1 MADWHHLLTWLS
13 LGTRTLGYYLW
24 FHLLLQNKLAFY
36 ERTLQLLRNQ
46 NILFTKVFQSLTN
59 SSSLPIDPELRSVL
73 SRYTTNVTYT
83 EDEIDHTTI
92 DDVEKNHDVRIDRR
106 VVNSGM
112 IALVFHGTTS
122 SGDPIVLKL
131 KRRDIDAQIRKGCE
145 STRYMYDVVAYLYP
159 RNIVVRILKP
169 FIENIDDIIDQCDFD
184 REIQNMLAAA
194 EDYAELSFIQI
205 PAVHNH
211 SSSNHNTRTS
221 YILMDRIVGHH
232 VMPPEKTETER
243 LHYLY
248 QFCLFNSFGML
259 SNAIQHTDLHS
270 GNILFTDTGLGVI
283 DFGMALRVS
292 DTTHEI
298 VLSIA
303 DIVRDGSR
311 VSDMDYAETFKH
323 LFVPVLSRE
332 EITDPVEFRNVCE
345 AVMLPL
351 TENVVIDEL
360 NIQDRLEQ
368 LSTVLKREIH
378 MNREFYK
385 MLLSMTMM
393 GCVRSTMGPDYKDA
407 DRIHEIETR
416 AINAAF
422 MMIM

>member
-1 MADWHHLLTWLS
+1 
-13 LGTRTLGYYLW
+13 
-24 FHLLLQNKLAFY
+24 
-36 ERTLQLLRNQ
+36 
-46 NILFTKVFQSLTN
+46 
-59 SSSLPIDPELRSVL
+59 
-73 SRYTTNVTYT
+73 
-83 EDEIDHTTI
+83 
-92 DDVEKNHDVRIDRR
+92 
-106 VVNSGM
+106 
-112 IALVFHGTTS
+112 
-122 SGDPIVLKL
+122 
-131 KRRDIDAQIRKGCE
+131 
-145 STRYMYDVVAYLYP
+145 MYDVVAYWYP
-159 RNIVVRILKP
+159 RNTIVRVLRP
-169 FIENIDDIIDQCDFD
+169 FIENIDDIIEQCDFD
-184 REIQNMLAAA
+184 REIENMLAAA

-205 PAVHNH
+205 PSVHNH
-211 SSSNHNTRTS
+211 SSSNQKNQSKTN
-221 YILMDRIVGHH
+221 YILMDRIEGSHT
-232 VMPPEKTETER
+232 MPSHKTEAER

-259 SNAIQHTDLHS
+259 SNAIQHTDLHT
-270 GNILFTDTGLGVI
+270 GNVLFTDTGLGII

-323 LFVPVLSRE
+323 LFVPVLTRE

-345 AVMLPL
+345 AIMLPL
-351 TENVVIDEL
+351 TDNVVIDEL

-368 LSTVLKREIH
+368 LSTVLKRDIH

-393 GCVRSTMGPDYKDA
+393 GCVRSTMGPDYQNKDK
-407 DRIHEIETR
+407 IHEIETR